1 MQHDVAGNFKVIAL
15 MIAGTVYEQQDELAG
30 ILLGQCLQ
38 ENLEALRVGRRHD
51 QIDTGAILRADGAI
65 QIDVF
70 ANELAGDLRPRPIG
84 SPAQSRAVHAA
95 KARFVGEHDAQ
106 AATPSGSN
114 PPGLLHSIWKAVFFK
129 SFLSRDVALGM
140 KWTRH
145 QLAPAVPSQKI
156 VDRAV
161 AGRMPDRL
169 FIGRLEIVDIQH
181 LARPGGL
188 GKTRQQS
195 LLPGKRHVLAL
206 AAADRLRLERL
217 DPAVVI
223 GHVGAVHGAQRN
235 SHRRRDRRLRHPA
248 LAQQYHLDALT
259 LCRWEF
265 PPQRRLQ
272 FPYLAFAAFDHR
284 FPRISGQSES
294 HRLPNAWHP
303 VTVKLVDSTR
313 YGSGI
318 SCTEQFRVMAFA
330 QLTYRESLRDI
341 EVCLAAQ
348 AGKLYHMGIGAA
360 VARSTLADTTRP
372 RMLRLRPSHRAI
384 R

>member
-1 MQHDVAGNFKVIAL
+1 MMRKPQ
-15 MIAGTVYEQQDELAG
+15 
-30 ILLGQCLQ
+30 
-38 ENLEALRVGRRHD
+38 
-51 QIDTGAILRADGAI
+51 
-65 QIDVF
+65 
-70 ANELAGDLRPRPIG
+70 PRL
-84 SPAQSRAVHAA
+84 
-95 KARFVGEHDAQ
+95 
-106 AATPSGSN
+106 AATRRACFTAFGKPF
-114 PPGLLHSIWKAVFFK
+114 FFK

-235 SHRRRDRRLRHPA
+235 SHRRRDRRLRRPA

-259 LCRWEF
+259 LCRWDF

-284 FPRISGQSES
+284 FPRISGQTNHIGSQTLGTP
-294 HRLPNAWHP
+294 LP
-303 VTVKLVDSTR
+303 
-313 YGSGI
+313 
-318 SCTEQFRVMAFA
+318 
-330 QLTYRESLRDI
+330 
-341 EVCLAAQ
+341 
-348 AGKLYHMGIGAA
+348 
-360 VARSTLADTTRP
+360 
-372 RMLRLRPSHRAI
+372 
-384 R
+384 

>member
-1 MQHDVAGNFKVIAL
+1 MA
-15 MIAGTVYEQQDELAG
+15 
-30 ILLGQCLQ
+30 
-38 ENLEALRVGRRHD
+38 
-51 QIDTGAILRADGAI
+51 
-65 QIDVF
+65 
-70 ANELAGDLRPRPIG
+70 
-84 SPAQSRAVHAA
+84 
-95 KARFVGEHDAQ
+95 
-106 AATPSGSN
+106 
-114 PPGLLHSIWKAVFFK
+114 PGLVVRNPVWQQPAGLASQHLESRFFK

-145 QLAPAVPSQKI
+145 QLAPAVPNQKI

-259 LCRWEF
+259 LCRWDF

-303 VTVKLVDSTR
+303 VTVKFVDSTR

-318 SCTEQFRVMAFA
+318 SALNAFIGRVKPLRFNSPTNSISACGSMA
-330 QLTYRESLRDI
+330 LR
-341 EVCLAAQ
+341 
-348 AGKLYHMGIGAA
+348 
-360 VARSTLADTTRP
+360 TL
-372 RMLRLRPSHRAI
+372 MS
-384 R
+384 

>member
-1 MQHDVAGNFKVIAL
+1 MNG
-15 MIAGTVYEQQDELAG
+15 
-30 ILLGQCLQ
+30 
-38 ENLEALRVGRRHD
+38 
-51 QIDTGAILRADGAI
+51 
-65 QIDVF
+65 
-70 ANELAGDLRPRPIG
+70 
-84 SPAQSRAVHAA
+84 
-95 KARFVGEHDAQ
+95 
-106 AATPSGSN
+106 
-114 PPGLLHSIWKAVFFK
+114 
-129 SFLSRDVALGM
+129 
-140 KWTRH
+140 
-145 QLAPAVPSQKI
+145 
-156 VDRAV
+156 
-161 AGRMPDRL
+161 
-169 FIGRLEIVDIQH
+169 
-181 LARPGGL
+181 ARPGGL

-259 LCRWEF
+259 LCRWDF

-303 VTVKLVDSTR
+303 VTIKLVDSTR
-313 YGSGI
+313 YGSGL
-318 SCTEQFRVMAFA
+318 EQAYLLAGDDKFKKALIHSLQNLTAQIELDMA
-330 QLTYRESLRDI
+330 E
-341 EVCLAAQ
+341 
-348 AGKLYHMGIGAA
+348 
-360 VARSTLADTTRP
+360 
-372 RMLRLRPSHRAI
+372 I

>member
-1 MQHDVAGNFKVIAL
+1 MA
-15 MIAGTVYEQQDELAG
+15 
-30 ILLGQCLQ
+30 
-38 ENLEALRVGRRHD
+38 
-51 QIDTGAILRADGAI
+51 
-65 QIDVF
+65 
-70 ANELAGDLRPRPIG
+70 
-84 SPAQSRAVHAA
+84 
-95 KARFVGEHDAQ
+95 
-106 AATPSGSN
+106 
-114 PPGLLHSIWKAVFFK
+114 PGLVVRNPVWQQPAGLASQHLESRFFK

-145 QLAPAVPSQKI
+145 QLAPAVPNQKI

-259 LCRWEF
+259 LCRWDF

-284 FPRISGQSES
+284 FPRIDGQSES
-294 HRLPNAWHP
+294 HRAPKRLAPRYR
-303 VTVKLVDSTR
+303 KTR
-313 YGSGI
+313 RFNPIWKRY
-318 SCTEQFRVMAFA
+318 E
-330 QLTYRESLRDI
+330 
-341 EVCLAAQ
+341 
-348 AGKLYHMGIGAA
+348 
-360 VARSTLADTTRP
+360 
-372 RMLRLRPSHRAI
+372 RPSALRSAKCIDGRNPAFRHHRVTTFRGPQHHSISKRRNYRTDSAS
-384 R
+384 RSGRRAAAADGEQSRRAGCHLGVATRGSTGDRPAQVGTAVPSDRGELSDKRTRRLDHCRYAQYVSLLGVGQWSGDALWHRSGS